1 MDTNRATEARKLQEQ
16 RRTEHFQH
24 TLVTT
29 SADMAGISSAGH
41 RSSFFTAAVVEQSAP
56 ASGEVRRSGILDQAM
71 VNGTTAS
78 APKESGSAAALVDR
92 PPPVPLMVLKRPETT
107 RPALLRMCSLRKLS
121 HEPSASKERL
131 VRLLT
136 EDLLNS
142 EKGLNGHAQDYYS
155 FLSGR
160 VTEQP
165 HLLNF
170 QVAVLPPSRAPAQ
183 HPRGASAPSNDLHST
198 RSGQRDRR
206 ENLHA
211 GAAPSSSEVEAK
223 ISELVGGD
231 ADSLAV
237 PAFRAA
243 FQQLH
248 QGQMRN
254 AQMDELTVKM
264 DDMMGAIEDARGD
277 AQRGFQDVLCRVGA
291 GVGAEKTTLPATDD
305 KSGYRAKKRRLRDVV
320 ADAASAVR
328 RDGHASAIQAD
339 QAAVMGTLP
348 IATTHDLCADTFKL
362 AAEIITDMPKNASL
376 VVALNHVTGRCHT
389 QWGEKGLF
397 GTLAVVRAYTAWSTR
412 VASTGVNAKA
422 LINAALTNA
431 LKNTVARVEG
441 ILRVLV
447 FIDGFIP
454 GILGPGPCG
463 GRTARAAQELA
474 LKEPAQTT
482 LLYTKIQEL
491 GDELGGGAV
500 DLARKG
506 PKLTY
511 SDLRVK
517 LLQRV
522 AKKHTQA
529 LPVAPPSRPGGIQTT
544 PLIRPWI
551 DFMVSSMPQRY
562 GSASSAS

>member
-1 MDTNRATEARKLQEQ
+1 MQEQ
-16 RRTEHFQH
+16 RRSEHFH
-24 TLVTT
+24 KTLMTT
-29 SADMAGISSAGH
+29 TADMAGISPAGNL
-41 RSSFFTAAVVEQSAP
+41 SSFVTAAAVEPGSPAP
-56 ASGEVRRSGILDQAM
+56 GEVRLSGLVDQANVDLM
-71 VNGTTAS
+71 TAS
-78 APKESGSAAALVDR
+78 APQQAGPAKALVDR

-142 EKGLNGHAQDYYS
+142 ENGLNGHAQDYYA

-160 VTEQP
+160 VAEQP

-183 HPRGASAPSNDLHST
+183 HPKEASASSNDVHST
-198 RSGQRDRR
+198 HGGQRERR
-206 ENLHA
+206 DSLSA
-211 GAAPSSSEVEAK
+211 DAVPSSWEVEAK

-243 FQQLH
+243 FRQLH
-248 QGQMRN
+248 QGKMRD
-254 AQMDELTVKM
+254 AQMHELTDKM
-264 DDMMGAIEDARGD
+264 NDMMGAIEDARGD
-277 AQRGFQDVLCRVGA
+277 AQRGFQDVLSRVGA
-291 GVGAEKTTLPATDD
+291 GMCHEKGKLPATDD
-305 KSGYRAKKRRLRDVV
+305 KSGFKAKKRRLRDVV
-320 ADAASAVR
+320 ADAASTVR

-348 IATTHDLCADTFKL
+348 IATTEDLCADTFKL
-362 AAEIITDMPKNASL
+362 AAEIISDMPKNASL
-376 VVALNHVTGRCHT
+376 VVALNHIIGLCHT

-412 VASTGVNAKA
+412 VASTGVNGKA

-447 FIDGFIP
+447 FIDGCIP

-482 LLYTKIQEL
+482 LLHTKIQEL
-491 GDELGGGAV
+491 GDELGGAAV
-500 DLARKG
+500 ELSRKG

-511 SDLRVK
+511 SDLRVR

-529 LPVAPPSRPGGIQTT
+529 LSVGPQSRPSGIQTT
-544 PLIRPWI
+544 PLVRPWI
-551 DFMVSSMPQRY
+551 DFVVSSMPRRY